1 MISRNDWK
9 LWALLLGVRLGRVLP
24 RSVSY
29 AIARVG
35 ADLAFQL
42 RPSIRGNVEDNMR
55 HVLGA
60 GASRERVRATARE
73 AVRNVA
79 RYYVDLVRLPRTD
92 LKAMIGHEIRLHGF
106 DRLTSR
112 LEAGQ
117 GVVVATAHYGN
128 PEVAVQV
135 GAILGLDVLVLAEP
149 LEPPAFAR
157 LMRQLR
163 SAFAPRYEDV
173 GFGAVADSLRHL
185 RAGGCLAITCDR
197 DIQHNGSPVEFF
209 GVETRLPTGA
219 VELAKRTG
227 ALLVP
232 GYCHRAGEAFDVYF
246 EEPIDLVDT
255 GQPKE
260 DARTNALALLARA
273 ERWISSDPG
282 QWLPLERIWKPIAAG
297 TKAPAEEPTPV
308 DARP

>member
-209 GVETRLPTGA
+209 GVETSMPLGA
-219 VELAKRTG
+219 VEFAMRTG
-227 ALLVP
+227 AALIP
-232 GYCHRAGEAFDVYF
+232 GYCRRKDEGYDIYF
-246 EEPIDLVDT
+246 EEPVPLVDT
-255 GQPKE
+255 GSKDD
-260 DARTNALALLARA
+260 DALTNARALLERVEVWLRA
-273 ERWISSDPG
+273 DPS
-282 QWLPLERIWKPIAAG
+282 QWFVLQRIWGTGVPAKPPRP
-297 TKAPAEEPTPV
+297 KMEPAK
-308 DARP
+308 